1 MNPPRLFLLG
11 LATMMV
17 AASGCVTK
25 SKARA
30 DARAAYRRGIQDA
43 LRMQQQGQHPPITVR
58 GDVRNGQLPWR
69 EGLTLSR
76 ALVEADY
83 RGVGSPRNIIVT
95 RNGESYAVH
104 PRQLLSGAMDP
115 LLEPGDQ
122 IEVVR

>member
-1 MNPPRLFLLG
+1 MNLLGLLLLG
-11 LATMMV
+11 LATIVV

-25 SKARA
+25 AKARA
-30 DARAAYRRGIQDA
+30 DALAAYRRGVQDGV
-43 LRMQQQGQHPPITVR
+43 RMQQQSQRPPITVR
-58 GDVRNGQLPWR
+58 GDVRNGQLQWR

-104 PRQLLSGAMDP
+104 PRQLLSGAQDP